1 MKKSFKSLLLSFCAI
16 FVISPCYAMEETTS
30 PWSFGVG
37 GSNLHENIDT
47 GSNGIDFDE
56 SVGFN
61 VRLGYRVSDSLEAEI
76 DYLYIDGFDGSVAGI
91 EAFELDGYAI
101 TANAKWYPSKGKV
114 QPYCLVGAGFA
125 DLTASVD
132 FLDTHDAE
140 SDWGTVLRAGAGV
153 DAYIS
158 EKVFFFGEISYY
170 LTCGDIDDNDFM
182 PMTIGVKRTF

>member
-1 MKKSFKSLLLSFCAI
+1 MKKCFENLLLSFC
-16 FVISPCYAMEETTS
+16 VICVLSPCCAMAKVS
-30 PWSFGVG
+30 IGVG

-61 VRLGYRVSDSLEAEI
+61 VKLGYRISDSLEAEI

-91 EAFELDGYAI
+91 EAFELDGYTV
-101 TANAKWYPSKGKV
+101 TANAKWYPSEGKV
-114 QPYCLVGAGFA
+114 QPYCLVGAGVA

-132 FLDTHDAE
+132 FQDIQNSE
-140 SDWGTVLRAGAGV
+140 SDRGAVFRAGAGV
-153 DAYIS
+153 DAYVS
-158 EKVFFFGEISYY
+158 ESVLFFGEISYY

-182 PMTIGVKRTF
+182 PMTLGVKRLF

>member
-1 MKKSFKSLLLSFCAI
+1 MKKCFENLLLSFC
-16 FVISPCYAMEETTS
+16 VICVLSPCCAMAKVS
-30 PWSFGVG
+30 IGVG

-61 VRLGYRVSDSLEAEI
+61 VKLGYRISDSLEAEI

-101 TANAKWYPSKGKV
+101 TANAKWYPSEGKV
-114 QPYCLVGAGFA
+114 QPYCLVGAGVA

-132 FLDTHDAE
+132 FQDIQNSE
-140 SDWGTVLRAGAGV
+140 SDWGAVFRAGAGV
-153 DAYIS
+153 DAYVS
-158 EKVFFFGEISYY
+158 ESVLFFGEISYY

-182 PMTIGVKRTF
+182 PMTLGVKRLF